1 MKRFNLSLTIILLS
15 LFFTT
20 ACQANTFF
28 DQGQSQ
34 QINHSEITHT
44 VTPKP
49 LPERY
54 RFELISD
61 LNLQANSAILVN
73 AINGDVLLDKNSDEP
88 LAIASMSKIM
98 TELLVL
104 EALDEGIIDWDD
116 AVDISDY
123 AYTIS
128 HQPGFAS
135 IKLDQDQL
143 YSVHDLFHGMAIT
156 SANGA
161 TIALAEKVAG
171 SEKAFVNL
179 MNDKAKELDLTNTSF
194 VNSTG
199 LTNSDLQNNHSFG
212 SIDDSNEMSASDL
225 ATLTKHILDHY
236 PELLE
241 LTSQPEFTIQ
251 DKTFQNSN
259 WMLPGSKGNLLDVD
273 VTFPEV
279 DGLKTGFT
287 SDAGYGFTG
296 TVQIDG
302 TRFISVVIGTDAI
315 EERFTE
321 TGKIYKAVLD
331 QVK

>member
-1 MKRFNLSLTIILLS
+1 MKRFNLSLLIILLS

-20 ACQANTFF
+20 GCQLDTFF
-28 DQGQSQ
+28 DQGRLQRVDHQ
-34 QINHSEITHT
+34 EITHT

-54 RFELISD
+54 RFERISD
-61 LNLQANSAILVN
+61 LNLQANSAILIN

-135 IKLDQDQL
+135 IQLDQNQV

-171 SEKAFVNL
+171 SEKEFVNL
-179 MNDKAKELDLTNTSF
+179 MNDKANELELSNTSF

-212 SIDDSNEMSASDL
+212 SMDDSNEMSASDL
-225 ATLTKHILDHY
+225 AKLTKHILDHY

-259 WMLPGSKGNLLDVD
+259 WMLPGSEGHFLDAD

-302 TRFISVVIGTDAI
+302 TRFISVIIGTDAI